1 MDVNA
6 LWNSLQNTL
15 GGQIPYLLGA
25 LVIFVIGWIV
35 AVSLRAG
42 VRLGLSKVGINQHFQ
57 NLTGYRLDI
66 EGITSLLLF
75 WVVILLVL
83 IGIFNSLG
91 LTMISAPFSALAN
104 EIFQYAPRLL
114 SATLLALVAWLL
126 ASIVRTMVTKGLDR
140 TQIDENLAEHAKM
153 PPIADSLAQAL
164 FWLVILLFLPAI
176 LGILQME
183 GLLDPLR
190 DMVARVLDMLPNAV
204 GALVIGG
211 VGWIVATVL
220 KNIVTNLSHTA
231 GIDGLGN
238 FAGLSENT
246 RLSRIF
252 GVLVFLV
259 VFIPSLISALDALK
273 IEAISRP
280 ATDMLSM
287 MMLSIPDII
296 AAALILT
303 ITWLVASF
311 ASKLLAGLLA
321 TMGFDQL
328 PERINLAQAFAKTS
342 ASTFVGRLVFFFAM
356 LFACVEAASQLG
368 FDQVSDIVTTF
379 IRFAGDILLGGVIFV
394 VGYWLA
400 NIAYEAIS
408 QASGEHNKGLAR
420 IARYAILALVTA
432 MGLRAMGIADDI
444 VNLAFGL
451 TLGSIAVAIA
461 LSFGLGGREAAG
473 KLMEH
478 WLARLRDD
486 K

>member
-25 LVIFVIGWIV
+25 LVIFVIGWVI

-42 VRLGLSKVGINQHFQ
+42 VRLGLSRLGINQHFQ
-57 NLTGYRLDI
+57 SLTGYRLDI
-66 EGITSLLLF
+66 EGIIAILLF
-75 WVVILLVL
+75 WTVILLVL

-91 LTMISAPFSALAN
+91 LTVISAPFSALAN

-126 ASIVRTMVTKGLDR
+126 ASIVRTLVIKGLDR
-140 TQIDENLAEHAKM
+140 TQLDESLAEHARM
-153 PPIADSLAQAL
+153 PPIAESLAQAL

-176 LGILQME
+176 LGTLQME

-220 KNIVTNLSHTA
+220 KNIVINLTHTA

-238 FAGLSENT
+238 FAGLNENT
-246 RLSRIF
+246 RLSRIL

-287 MMLSIPDII
+287 IMLSIPDII

-303 ITWLVASF
+303 VTWLVASF

-328 PERINLAQAFAKTS
+328 PERINLAPAFARTS
-342 ASTFVGRLVFFFAM
+342 ASMFAGRLVFFFAM

-400 NIAYEAIS
+400 NVACEAID
-408 QASGEHNKGLAR
+408 QASGEHSKGLAR

-451 TLGSIAVAIA
+451 TLGSIAVAVA

-478 WLARLRDD
+478 WLAKLRRGE
-486 K
+486 